1 MQISTDN
8 ATNILISQQ
17 IFNPVTEVWC
27 SGGEKEENYFK
38 QPIF

>member
-1 MQISTDN
+1 MQMSTVN
-8 ATNILISQQ
+8 ATNIPISQQ
-17 IFNPVTEVWC
+17 ILNPATEVWC